1 MADGTLKV
9 GQIITSSGSGTIT
22 LGQSGETVT
31 IPTGATIT
39 NSGTANGFG
48 GANTPNFYAYDTS
61 GQSLP
66 NAATTKLNYA
76 TEVYDTD
83 NAFASSRFT
92 VPSGQAGKYHFTA
105 MVGIQQSSEVT
116 ELTIYIRKNGSSEF
130 AGDGQNP
137 NYPYAFASGTLDLAV
152 GDYVEA
158 YCEHY
163 YGSAVTRQTSKI
175 SNYFQGFKLIG

>member
-1 MADGTLKV
+1 MASIIKANELQDFNGNS
-9 GQIITSSGSGTIT
+9 IITSDGAGTIT
-22 LGQSGETVT
+22 LSSGMNTAVAA
-31 IPTGATIT
+31 GT
-39 NSGTANGFG
+39 N
-48 GANTPNFYAYDTS
+48 NTPNFYAYDTS
-61 GQSLP
+61 GQSL
-66 NAATTKLNYA
+66 ASGATTKLNYA

-105 MVGIQQSSEVT
+105 MVGIQQAAEVT
-116 ELTIYIRKNGSSEF
+116 ELTIYIYKNGSSEF

-158 YCEHY
+158 YCEQH
-163 YGSAVTRQTSKI
+163 YGSTQNRQTSRQ